1 MPVFCLREMPR
12 PSASSFLKFLSRF
25 GRDYLVVGNYISR
38 VFPFL
43 GVRFIAVNDG
53 FDSSRPQDIDS
64 LDTSFKTL
72 IYDLYSRELSTKVKN
87 AKRMRAEKGLFL
99 SPFAPYGYVKDPENK
114 NRLLIDEEAAV
125 IVRKIFALTI
135 DGAKPSEIAALLN
148 REGVPT
154 PMLYKRA
161 AGCSRERW
169 PSIHEENF
177 WTQGNIFKILRDERY
192 IGKCV
197 YGKRERDAVGNRHT
211 VKRSKTDWVI
221 VDETHEGIVSKTD
234 FQKAAG
240 RMKEYRE
247 FIPCTDKIMSNTA
260 WTMAGIFADKGITG
274 TSAKKREDFM
284 RMIRHCR
291 QKKIDVILTKSVSR
305 FSRNTVDCLYYIRAL
320 KQLGIAVIF
329 EKENINSLEEDSE
342 LRITLSGAFAQS
354 ESESISAN
362 VTWGK
367 RRAMEAGKVSIQ
379 YKKLYGYRKGED
391 GQPEIIPEQ
400 AEIVRWLYER
410 YLTGASLRMIKD
422 ELEQQGVKCFED
434 SPEWTISRI
443 RSILQNEKYCGDVLM
458 QKTFRQDFIN
468 RKAIKNTG
476 QLPMYLIENHHE
488 GIVSREKYDAVQA
501 EMARRN
507 AAKSPSKNA
516 VTGMASYASKYALS
530 ERLVCGEC
538 GTLYRRCTWTRNG
551 EKRVVWRCV
560 SRLDYGKKYCHNS
573 PTLDEAPLQQA
584 ILAALNTAMADKNS
598 LIRQITAA
606 METELIPFPGGTMS
620 LGDIECRLRVLEQ
633 QFQTLLEK
641 ATDDPAAYGGQFKEI
656 LDEQTFLKEKRSVI
670 LANNNEQAKA
680 NQRIMDA
687 AQTLENASPYITEW
701 DESAVRQLVETVK
714 ILSKDEV
721 AVTLKGGIEICQK
734 IMY

>member
-1 MPVFCLREMPR
+1 
-12 PSASSFLKFLSRF
+12 
-25 GRDYLVVGNYISR
+25 
-38 VFPFL
+38 
-43 GVRFIAVNDG
+43 
-53 FDSSRPQDIDS
+53 
-64 LDTSFKTL
+64 
-72 IYDLYSRELSTKVKN
+72 
-87 AKRMRAEKGLFL
+87 
-99 SPFAPYGYVKDPENK
+99 
-114 NRLLIDEEAAV
+114 
-125 IVRKIFALTI
+125 
-135 DGAKPSEIAALLN
+135 
-148 REGVPT
+148 
-154 PMLYKRA
+154 
-161 AGCSRERW
+161 
-169 PSIHEENF
+169 
-177 WTQGNIFKILRDERY
+177 
-192 IGKCV
+192 
-197 YGKRERDAVGNRHT
+197 
-211 VKRSKTDWVI
+211 
-221 VDETHEGIVSKTD
+221 
-234 FQKAAG
+234 
-240 RMKEYRE
+240 
-247 FIPCTDKIMSNTA
+247 
-260 WTMAGIFADKGITG
+260 MAGIFADKGITG

-468 RKAIKNTG
+468 RKAIG

-598 LIRQITAA
+598 LIRQITDA
-606 METELIPFPGGTMS
+606 METEIIPFPGGTMS
-620 LGDIECRLRVLEQ
+620 LGDIERRLRELEQ

-641 ATDDPAAYGGQFKEI
+641 ATNDPAAYGGQFKEI

-670 LANNNEQAKA
+670 LANNNEQTKA

-687 AQTLENASPYITEW
+687 AQTLENASLHITEW

>member
-1 MPVFCLREMPR
+1 MKKRILSLLLALVLALSLLPV
-12 PSASSFLKFLSRF
+12 SAVAETDVGLDLSKFTFTLSSQ
-25 GRDYLVVGNYISR
+25 
-38 VFPFL
+38 
-43 GVRFIAVNDG
+43 A
-53 FDSSRPQDIDS
+53 
-64 LDTSFKTL
+64 T
-72 IYDLYSRELSTKVKN
+72 
-87 AKRMRAEKGLFL
+87 
-99 SPFAPYGYVKDPENK
+99 
-114 NRLLIDEEAAV
+114 IDERYQYNAV
-125 IVRKIFALTI
+125 TVAKKADGTYSLTAPIYAVSHYIGSSKTALTI
-135 DGAKPSEIAALLN
+135 KAPADLDKEFSVTYFTWDNVGENKTEKTATSVNGSVTLDSYYNPLPSGFV
-148 REGVPT
+148 EGSLQIHAMEYSDLVF
-154 PMLYKRA
+154 RA
-161 AGCSRERW
+161 EGSQSTSKASF
-169 PSIHEENF
+169 SLFN
-177 WTQGNIFKILRDERY
+177 NLR
-192 IGKCV
+192 
-197 YGKRERDAVGNRHT
+197 
-211 VKRSKTDWVI
+211 
-221 VDETHEGIVSKTD
+221 
-234 FQKAAG
+234 
-240 RMKEYRE
+240 
-247 FIPCTDKIMSNTA
+247 
-260 WTMAGIFADKGITG
+260 GITVNC
-274 TSAKKREDFM
+274 T
-284 RMIRHCR
+284 
-291 QKKIDVILTKSVSR
+291 
-305 FSRNTVDCLYYIRAL
+305 
-320 KQLGIAVIF
+320 
-329 EKENINSLEEDSE
+329 
-342 LRITLSGAFAQS
+342 
-354 ESESISAN
+354 
-362 VTWGK
+362 
-367 RRAMEAGKVSIQ
+367 
-379 YKKLYGYRKGED
+379 D
-391 GQPEIIPEQ
+391 GQPEFIPEQ
-400 AEIVRWLYER
+400 AEIVRWIYER

-530 ERLVCGEC
+530 ERLACGEC

-598 LIRQITAA
+598 LIRQITDA
-606 METELIPFPGGTMS
+606 METEIIPFPSGTMS
-620 LGDIECRLRVLEQ
+620 LGDIERRLRELEQ

-656 LDEQTFLKEKRSVI
+656 LDEQTLLKERRSGI

-687 AQTLENASPYITEW
+687 AQTLENASPHIMEW

-714 ILSKDEV
+714 VLSKDEV

>member
-1 MPVFCLREMPR
+1 MNEKR
-12 PSASSFLKFLSRF
+12 
-25 GRDYLVVGNYISR
+25 LV
-38 VFPFL
+38 
-43 GVRFIAVNDG
+43 DG
-53 FDSSRPQDIDS
+53 TTA
-64 LDTSFKTL
+64 L
-72 IYDLYSRELSTKVKN
+72 
-87 AKRMRAEKGLFL
+87 AEKQPRVIKIKPAERSQNVRLRVAAYTRV
-99 SPFAPYGYVKDPENK
+99 SPDSEDQLNSFAAQ
-114 NRLLIDEEAAV
+114 NRYYTELISDKAEW
-125 IVRKIFALTI
+125 R
-135 DGAKPSEIAALLN
+135 
-148 REGVPT
+148 
-154 PMLYKRA
+154 M
-161 AGCSRERW
+161 
-169 PSIHEENF
+169 
-177 WTQGNIFKILRDERY
+177 
-192 IGKCV
+192 
-197 YGKRERDAVGNRHT
+197 
-211 VKRSKTDWVI
+211 
-221 VDETHEGIVSKTD
+221 VDI
-234 FQKAAG
+234 
-240 RMKEYRE
+240 Y
-247 FIPCTDKIMSNTA
+247 
-260 WTMAGIFADKGITG
+260 ADKGITG

-400 AEIVRWLYER
+400 AEIVRWIYER

-488 GIVSREKYDAVQA
+488 GIVSREKFDAVQA

-598 LIRQITAA
+598 LIRQITDA
-606 METELIPFPGGTMS
+606 METEIIPFPGGTMS
-620 LGDIECRLRVLEQ
+620 LGDIERRLRELEQ

-641 ATDDPAAYGGQFKEI
+641 ATDDPGAYGWSVQRNTGRADVPEGKALRDPRRQQRAVKSQSAHHGCSTDIGKRITLHYGMGRKCRPPTGGDCKSPLQGRDRSHPEGWHGGPT
-656 LDEQTFLKEKRSVI
+656 ENRVLKQVKAEKNTAMLPCFS
-670 LANNNEQAKA
+670 L
-680 NQRIMDA
+680 
-687 AQTLENASPYITEW
+687 L
-701 DESAVRQLVETVK
+701 
-714 ILSKDEV
+714 
-721 AVTLKGGIEICQK
+721 
-734 IMY
+734 

>member
-1 MPVFCLREMPR
+1 MKEDAPRVIKIPAKPEATRQAEARRQLRV
-12 PSASSFLKFLSRF
+12 AA
-25 GRDYLVVGNYISR
+25 YCR
-38 VFPFL
+38 V
-43 GVRFIAVNDG
+43 
-53 FDSSRPQDIDS
+53 
-64 LDTSFKTL
+64 
-72 IYDLYSRELSTKVKN
+72 STK
-87 AKRMRAEKGLFL
+87 
-99 SPFAPYGYVKDPENK
+99 
-114 NRLLIDEEAAV
+114 EEDQANSYEV
-125 IVRKIFALTI
+125 
-135 DGAKPSEIAALLN
+135 
-148 REGVPT
+148 
-154 PMLYKRA
+154 
-161 AGCSRERW
+161 
-169 PSIHEENF
+169 
-177 WTQGNIFKILRDERY
+177 Q
-192 IGKCV
+192 
-197 YGKRERDAVGNRHT
+197 
-211 VKRSKTDWVI
+211 
-221 VDETHEGIVSKTD
+221 
-234 FQKAAG
+234 
-240 RMKEYRE
+240 KEYY
-247 FIPCTDKIMSNTA
+247 TDKIMSNTA

-391 GQPEIIPEQ
+391 GQPEIIPKQ

-488 GIVSREKYDAVQA
+488 GIVSREKYNAVQA

-538 GTLYRRCTWTRNG
+538 GTLYF
-551 EKRVVWRCV
+551 
-560 SRLDYGKKYCHNS
+560 SASL
-573 PTLDEAPLQQA
+573 
-584 ILAALNTAMADKNS
+584 MADVHV
-598 LIRQITAA
+598 LIR
-606 METELIPFPGGTMS
+606 
-620 LGDIECRLRVLEQ
+620 
-633 QFQTLLEK
+633 
-641 ATDDPAAYGGQFKEI
+641 
-656 LDEQTFLKEKRSVI
+656 
-670 LANNNEQAKA
+670 
-680 NQRIMDA
+680 
-687 AQTLENASPYITEW
+687 
-701 DESAVRQLVETVK
+701 
-714 ILSKDEV
+714 
-721 AVTLKGGIEICQK
+721 
-734 IMY
+734 